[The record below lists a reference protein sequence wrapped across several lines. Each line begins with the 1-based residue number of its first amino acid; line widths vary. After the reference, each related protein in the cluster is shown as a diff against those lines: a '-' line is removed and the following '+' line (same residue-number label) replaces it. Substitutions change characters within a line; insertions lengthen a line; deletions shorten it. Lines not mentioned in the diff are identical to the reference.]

1 MIELRNTYT
10 NCGSK
15 KCNQYCYR
23 NVMGSMVFDV
33 LESEIFPQGIPI
45 LVSIFLFLRQYP
57 SSNARMLKV
66 IYFKCG
72 IIYILNHYCIPHLEE
87 SDSYNSE

>member
-1 MIELRNTYT
+1 
-10 NCGSK
+10 
-15 KCNQYCYR
+15 
-23 NVMGSMVFDV
+23 MGSMVFDV

-72 IIYILNHYCIPHLEE
+72 IIYRVLRVNFPFARFEIAAFWNKIHP
-87 SDSYNSE
+87 NW